1 MKLKATLYLVAT
13 PIGNLQDISLR
24 AIDVLKNVDLIA
36 CEDTRHTGQLLAHFL
51 IKNKLTSLHQHN
63 EKEKTK
69 FILKIIN
76 SGSSVAYVSDAG
88 TPAIS
93 DPGAFLVNQAHLD
106 NLHIVP
112 IPGPS
117 ALTTAFSAAG
127 ISSNQF
133 QFVGFLPSTQSKCKK
148 TLQDIFS
155 MNMTTIFY
163 ESPRRIIKTLATI
176 VDIFGPEQEV
186 VIGRELTKLF
196 ETIYKDKAIS
206 LLDRISQNPNDQK
219 GEFVIILSKT
229 EKNFPTQSDI
239 SDEHMLKVLLSEL
252 PLNQAVKLTATI
264 LKKRKKEV
272 YNQALEIKNEK

>member
-1 MKLKATLYLVAT
+1 MKK
-13 PIGNLQDISLR
+13 
-24 AIDVLKNVDLIA
+24 K
-36 CEDTRHTGQLLAHFL
+36 
-51 IKNKLTSLHQHN
+51 
-63 EKEKTK
+63 KTK
-69 FILKIIN
+69 FILETIR
-76 SGSSVAYVSDAG
+76 GGGSVAYVSDAG

-117 ALTTAFSAAG
+117 ALTTAFSVAG

-133 QFVGFLPSTQSKCKK
+133 QFIGFLPSSQGKCKK
-148 TLQDIFS
+148 TLQDIFN

-163 ESPRRIIKTLATI
+163 ESPRRVVKTLAAI
-176 VDIFGPEQEV
+176 IDIFGSEKEV

-206 LLDRISQNPNDQK
+206 LFDKISQNPNDQK
-219 GEFVIILSKT
+219 GEFVIILSRT
-229 EKNFPTQSDI
+229 EKNSLAHSDI
-239 SDEHMLKVLLSEL
+239 SDEHVLKILLNEL

-264 LKKRKKEV
+264 LKKKKKEV

>member
-1 MKLKATLYLVAT
+1 LKATLYLIAT

-24 AIDVLKNVDLIA
+24 AIDTLKNVDLIA
-36 CEDTRHTGQLLAHFL
+36 CEDTRHTGQLLAHFS
-51 IKNKLTSLHQHN
+51 IKKKLTSLHQHN

-69 FILKIIN
+69 FILETIR
-76 SGSSVAYVSDAG
+76 GGGSVAYVSDAG

-117 ALTTAFSAAG
+117 ALTTAFSVAG

-133 QFVGFLPSTQSKCKK
+133 QFIGFLPSSQGKCKK
-148 TLQDIFS
+148 TLQDIFN

-163 ESPRRIIKTLATI
+163 ESPRRVVKTLAAI
-176 VDIFGPEQEV
+176 IDIFGSEKEV

-206 LLDRISQNPNDQK
+206 LFDKISQNPNDQK
-219 GEFVIILSKT
+219 GEFVIILSRT
-229 EKNFPTQSDI
+229 EKNSLAHSDI
-239 SDEHMLKVLLSEL
+239 SDEHVLKILLNEL

-264 LKKRKKEV
+264 LKKKKKEV

>member
-36 CEDTRHTGQLLAHFL
+36 CEDTRHTGQLLAHFS

-63 EKEKTK
+63 EKEKTR
-69 FILKIIN
+69 FILKTIN
-76 SGSSVAYVSDAG
+76 SGGSVAYVSDAG

-148 TLQDIFS
+148 ILQDIFS

-219 GEFVIILSKT
+219 GEFVIILSRT

>member
-1 MKLKATLYLVAT
+1 MKATLYLIAT
-13 PIGNLQDISLR
+13 PIGNLQDITFR
-24 AIDVLKNVDLIA
+24 AIDILKNVDLIA
-36 CEDTRHTGQLLAHFL
+36 CEDTRHTGHLLAHFS

-63 EKEKTK
+63 EKEKAK
-69 FILKIIN
+69 FIIN
-76 SGSSVAYVSDAG
+76 SIKDGGSVAYVSDAG

-93 DPGAFLVNQAHLD
+93 DPGAFLVNQAHLS
-106 NLHIVP
+106 NLNIVP

-133 QFVGFLPSTQSKCKK
+133 QFIGFLPSSQSKCKL
-148 TLQDIFS
+148 TLKDIFN
-155 MNMTTIFY
+155 MNITTIFY
-163 ESPRRIIKTLATI
+163 ESPRRVIKTLTAI

-206 LLDRISQNPNDQK
+206 LLERITQNPNDQK
-219 GEFVIILSKT
+219 GEFVIILSRT
-229 EKNFPTQSDI
+229 EKKPPIHSDI
-239 SDEHMLKVLLSEL
+239 SDEHLLRVLLSEL

-264 LKKRKKEV
+264 LKKKKKEV
-272 YNQALEIKNEK
+272 YNQALGIKNDK

>member
-1 MKLKATLYLVAT
+1 MKATLYLIAT

-76 SGSSVAYVSDAG
+76 SGGSVAYVSDAG

-219 GEFVIILSKT
+219 GEFVIILSRT
-229 EKNFPTQSDI
+229 EKKPPTQSDI
-239 SDEHMLKVLLSEL
+239 SEEHLLKVLLSEL

>member
-1 MKLKATLYLVAT
+1 MKATLYLIAT

-24 AIDVLKNVDLIA
+24 AIDTLKNVDLIA
-36 CEDTRHTGQLLAHFL
+36 CEDTRHTGQLLAHFS
-51 IKNKLTSLHQHN
+51 IKKKLTSLHQHN

-69 FILKIIN
+69 FILETIR
-76 SGSSVAYVSDAG
+76 GGGSVAYVSDAG

-117 ALTTAFSAAG
+117 ALTTAFSVAG

-133 QFVGFLPSTQSKCKK
+133 QFIGFLPSSQGKCKK
-148 TLQDIFS
+148 TLQDIFN

-163 ESPRRIIKTLATI
+163 ESPRRVVKTLAAI
-176 VDIFGPEQEV
+176 IDIFGSEKEV

-206 LLDRISQNPNDQK
+206 LFDKISQNPNDQK
-219 GEFVIILSKT
+219 GEFVIILSRT
-229 EKNFPTQSDI
+229 EKNSLAHSDI
-239 SDEHMLKVLLSEL
+239 SDEHVLKILLNEL

-264 LKKRKKEV
+264 LKKKKKEV

>member
-1 MKLKATLYLVAT
+1 MKATLYLIAT
-13 PIGNLQDISLR
+13 PIGNLQDISFR
-24 AIDVLKNVDLIA
+24 AIDILKNVDLIA
-36 CEDTRHTGQLLAHFL
+36 CEDTRHTGQLLAYFS
-51 IKNKLTSLHQHN
+51 IKKKLTSLHQHN

-69 FILKIIN
+69 FILETIKD
-76 SGSSVAYVSDAG
+76 GGSVAYVSDAG

-93 DPGAFLVNQAHLD
+93 DPGAFLVNQAHLS
-106 NLHIVP
+106 NLHVVP
-112 IPGPS
+112 IPGAS

-133 QFVGFLPSTQSKCKK
+133 QFIGFLPSSQSKCKL
-148 TLQDIFS
+148 TLKDIFN
-155 MNMTTIFY
+155 MNITTIFY
-163 ESPRRIIKTLATI
+163 ESPRRVIKTLTAI

-219 GEFVIILSKT
+219 GEFVIILSRT
-229 EKNFPTQSDI
+229 EKKPLIHSDI
-239 SDEHMLKVLLSEL
+239 SDEHLLKVLLSEL

-264 LKKRKKEV
+264 LKKKKKEV
-272 YNQALEIKNEK
+272 YNKALEIKHDK

>member
-1 MKLKATLYLVAT
+1 LKATLYLIAT

-24 AIDVLKNVDLIA
+24 ALDTLKNVDLIA
-36 CEDTRHTGQLLAHFL
+36 CEDTRHTGQLLAHFS
-51 IKNKLTSLHQHN
+51 IKKKLTSLHQHN
-63 EKEKTK
+63 EKEKAMFLIKTIK
-69 FILKIIN
+69 D
-76 SGSSVAYVSDAG
+76 GGSVAYVSDAG

-93 DPGAFLVNQAHLD
+93 DPGAFLVNQAHLG

-133 QFVGFLPSTQSKCKK
+133 QFIGFLPSSQSKCKLALK
-148 TLQDIFS
+148 DIFNV
-155 MNMTTIFY
+155 NMTTILY
-163 ESPRRIIKTLATI
+163 ESPRRVIKTLRAI

-219 GEFVIILSKT
+219 GEFVIILSRT
-229 EKNFPTQSDI
+229 EKKPPIHSDI
-239 SDEHMLKVLLSEL
+239 SDEHLLKVLLSEL

-264 LKKRKKEV
+264 LKKKKKEV
-272 YNQALEIKNEK
+272 YNQALEIKHDK